1 MLAKSASSTATAT
14 AVTIALLAVVSIPA
28 ISALALSS
36 SSSSPGVVGR
46 RTILGSIKQ
55 PQLQTRPISP
65 ANNITG
71 LPLLISKI
79 LLKIGHG
86 KHLREEVVHKYFH
99 GVDTKNIPQIID
111 CFHPDGAII
120 RDVCALTNRDV
131 SYENVG
137 KLVSPQFLG
146 ERCNE
151 FLNAHP
157 NCIVKFHHGPT
168 CGRGSDN
175 NWVYAHWYEEGSFS
189 GTSQGIE
196 PDGSPLTVQ
205 GQTRFLVGNDL
216 KIREIVITRTFSSW
230 EEQLLLKNSS

>member
-1 MLAKSASSTATAT
+1 MMLGKSPSSTVTA
-14 AVTIALLAVVSIPA
+14 AAITIALLAVVSIPA
-28 ISALALSS
+28 ISALTSS
-36 SSSSPGVVGR
+36 SSKVVVGR

-55 PQLQTRPISP
+55 PQLQTRPIP
-65 ANNITG
+65 PTNNIAG
-71 LPLLISKI
+71 LPLLISKF
-79 LLKIGHG
+79 LLKLGRG

-120 RDVCALTNRDV
+120 RDVCALTNKDV
-131 SYENVG
+131 SYDEVG

-151 FLNAHP
+151 FLQAHP
-157 NCIVKFHHGPT
+157 NAVVKFHHGPT

-196 PDGSPLTVQ
+196 PDGTPLTVQ
-205 GQTRFLVGNDL
+205 GQTRFLVGDDL

-230 EEQLLLKNSS
+230 EEQLLLKNSRS